1 MSKLLATRTVQRKLV
16 AEFVFNY
23 NDWATDSVD
32 QVKKTFGSTAVLAD
46 PSSMVTGLTA
56 GTGIVLDAIPM
67 PIGAVICG
75 GEVIVE
81 TAYVGIGAGATLS
94 LGIAGSATALVSA
107 LDIDAAV
114 AGSRTALTLTAPLL
128 ANGGQNLR
136 LTTAGLTA
144 TATAGKVRVRVEYTI
159 DGKSDETVI
168 A

>member
-144 TATAGKVRVRVEYTI
+144 TATAGKVRVRVQYTI